1 MVASTPD
8 KVAVPPTLPPADWM
22 RAACTPDMVAVPPAD
37 RLACSPAAA
46 CARPPPRAHV
56 GERADVHVH
65 LEALHQDALDREGE
79 GLASVGLRGVGP
91 AKRANRVRVSG

>member
-1 MVASTPD
+1 LASSS
-8 KVAVPPTLPPADWM
+8 ARGLL
-22 RAACTPDMVAVPPAD
+22 RA
-37 RLACSPAAA
+37 L
-46 CARPPPRAHV
+46 HV